1 MTIKLFLKF
10 TGVLFFLYSLNSCGI
25 YRPTDARE
33 YPPEPEKRVKKNM
46 DEGRGSFEFMKK
58 KDNGGGSF
66 DFATSNEMWR
76 ATLDTLDFM
85 PLLSVDYG
93 GGLIITDWYND
104 SGSPDESIKISVRF
118 LTNEIRS
125 DALNIQIFKKKCTL
139 STNCTISENNSNLNS
154 DLKLAILKQA
164 SVYFKTKNAKRKKR
178 DIDTLTKD

>member
-10 TGVLFFLYSLNSCGI
+10 IGVLFVLYTLNSCGI

-46 DEGRGSFEFMKK
+46 DEGRGTFQFMNK
-58 KDNGGGSF
+58 KDKGGVF

-104 SGSPDESIKISVRF
+104 TGSSDESIKISVRF
-118 LTNEIRS
+118 LTNEVRS
-125 DALNIQIFKKKCTL
+125 DALKIQIFKKKCTP
-139 STNCTISENNSNLNS
+139 SANCTISENNSTLNS

-164 SVYFKTKNAKRKKR
+164 SIYLKIKNAKRKKR